1 MDSLRILMGCIYI
14 YIFIFLNSMHVYKQ
28 LLEQKKSMMLTTLC
42 YYFVDEVEI
51 MLLFCNF
58 DN

>member
-1 MDSLRILMGCIYI
+1 MDSLRILKGCIYI

-28 LLEQKKSMMLTTLC
+28 FLCLPLINVML
-42 YYFVDEVEI
+42 FVDDVGNI
-51 MLLFCNF
+51 LFCNF